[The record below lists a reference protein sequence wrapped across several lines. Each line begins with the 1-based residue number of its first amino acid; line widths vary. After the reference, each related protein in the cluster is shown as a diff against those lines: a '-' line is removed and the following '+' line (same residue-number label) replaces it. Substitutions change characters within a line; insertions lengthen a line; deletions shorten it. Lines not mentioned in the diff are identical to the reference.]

1 MSNKLK
7 FSSLYGGANSMV
19 DGQVNRLDDIISE
32 HVSKLLQLRTD
43 IKMFHWQ
50 TKSFAYH
57 KVSDELLGSIDD
69 LTDKLIEAVSG
80 VTNSK
85 PQVNLGT
92 SISINNLSS
101 KDDFIKKLIQASDFL
116 RRPSELVTYTEIANI
131 RDEILGSIDKALYL
145 LSFD

>member
-43 IKMFHWQ
+43 IKMFHWK

-57 KVSDELLGSIDD
+57 KVSDELLESIDD